1 MNEAKILII
10 EDTQSIRD
18 ELRDILRFEG
28 MQVVTAE
35 NGQEG
40 IDVAKK
46 EHPDLILCD
55 IMMPVKDGYEV
66 FAEIQHTSNLKHT
79 PFIFLTAKATTDN
92 IRQGMILGADDYIT
106 KPFNVDLL
114 INSINSRLEKERER
128 RKAEK
133 GRNETLELRISQ
145 AIPHELLT
153 PLNGIMGFSEIM
165 KDPNYEYNIEE
176 IRDFATGI
184 NESGN
189 RLLHTIKKFI
199 YYTEIELLLNNPHKH
214 EVLKEDVVE
223 MGALSLA
230 NQCHGVAVK
239 YNRLSDLEIVPE
251 LFNAKISLSHFEI
264 IISNIVDNAFKFS
277 EKGDKVKIHAFK
289 EDKFI
294 NILFQDSGIGMEADM
309 KERVEAFN
317 QFDRNKMEQ
326 QGLGLGLI
334 TSIKLIKFYG
344 GNISW
349 SKNTNKGTTVKIS
362 LLLANEN
369 A

>member
-114 INSINSRLEKERER
+114 INSINSRLEKERKR
-128 RKAEK
+128 KKAEIGK
-133 GRNETLELRISQ
+133 RETLQFNISRN
-145 AIPHELLT
+145 IPHELLT
-153 PLNGIMGFSEIM
+153 PLNGIIGYSSLMKESYNELSSEEVLEFSS
-165 KDPNYEYNIEE
+165 
-176 IRDFATGI
+176 GI
-184 NESGN
+184 WESGM
-189 RLLHTIKKFI
+189 RLFSTVKKFI
-199 YYTEIELLLNNPHKH
+199 YYTEVELLVNDTSNKDELLRETVGQGILIFLN
-214 EVLKEDVVE
+214 D
-223 MGALSLA
+223 
-230 NQCHGVAVK
+230 QCTAISQK
-239 YNRLSDLEIVPE
+239 YNRLDDLELKTE
-251 LFNAKISLSHFEI
+251 LFTAKISLSHFEI
-264 IISNIVDNAFKFS
+264 ILSNLIDNAFKFS
-277 EKGDKVKIHAFK
+277 KKGEKVIVGVSKDDSHAH
-289 EDKFI
+289 I
-294 NILFQDSGIGMEADM
+294 SIQDMGIGIPAE
-309 KERVEAFN
+309 KTKQVEAFK
-317 QFDRNKMEQ
+317 QFDRKIMEQ
-326 QGLGLGLI
+326 QGIGLGLI
-334 TSIKLIKFYG
+334 TSIKLIEFYG
-344 GNISW
+344 GSIEI
-349 SKNTNKGTTVKIS
+349 SKNVEKGTMVKVS
-362 LLLANEN
+362 FLLAN
-369 A
+369 